1 MALLETTVLLDEVK
15 VVTADDDGALH
26 LLLADDTSQNA
37 ATEMIIFL
45 ENKISKNSK
54 IKFHL
59 PNADIAGEWAL
70 LVDVVT
76 LTSGAWGLEAE
87 ADGSHVALGVSGSGA
102 LLGVVD
108 NGGLFLEST
117 LGLGQFR
124 RHFCP
129 SSN

>member
-1 MALLETTVLLDEVK
+1 MGSDATVSN
-15 VVTADDDGALH
+15 TP
-26 LLLADDTSQNA
+26 
-37 ATEMIIFL
+37 I
-45 ENKISKNSK
+45 ENS
-54 IKFHL
+54 

-87 ADGSHVALGVSGSGA
+87 ADGSHVTLGVSGSGA

-129 SSN
+129 SSI